1 MKTVAVQELHDNL
14 PSIGQLIDVR
24 EADEFADGHVP
35 TAINY
40 PLSQINTWLVDL
52 NDKFIYTVI
61 CRSGHR
67 SGLAI
72 EQMQLIGID
81 GINVIGGT
89 LAWQAADF
97 ATVTE

>member
-24 EADEFADGHVP
+24 EADEFAAGHVP

-52 NDKFIYTVI
+52 NVCFCSSVPLPNGSYTVP
-61 CRSGHR
+61 
-67 SGLAI
+67 
-72 EQMQLIGID
+72 
-81 GINVIGGT
+81 
-89 LAWQAADF
+89 
-97 ATVTE
+97 